1 MSKFS
6 YDVDKDY
13 FTKISLKAKNKE
25 DISTIRVAVDK
36 GNNMFKY
43 KYNEFDLIY
52 YNDNLP
58 LDHFLNGNPIIYPL
72 PNRVN
77 NCHYEFQGKKY
88 WQQKNS
94 KPIFLHSLV
103 YDEKW
108 SYEKPKI
115 ADDHISLKTYLNVD
129 ESHPVYEGFPFE
141 HKLIIYYKLYVN
153 KLRIKYTIKNHDQK
167 ELPYGI
173 CFHTYFN
180 YLNEREDTYLKIP
193 AKHYMELDEDLIPT
207 GSLLDTKNSKFDFN
221 DYRSLKSVDLDGAL
235 TNIKKSPQIL
245 FKERLKVDFD
255 YSKEFTHLQLYTP
268 LNKLF
273 FCLEMQTCSAD
284 AHNLEACGKNES
296 AHLLSVKPLGKSNG
310 WLDYKPKLC

>member
-1 MSKFS
+1 MSNFS
-6 YDVDKDY
+6 YNIKRDD
-13 FTKISLKAKNKE
+13 FTKITLKAKEEEN
-25 DISTIRVAVDK
+25 ISIIKVAVDK

-43 KYNEFDLIY
+43 KFNDYDLIY
-52 YNDNLP
+52 YNPDLQ

-77 NCHYEFQGKKY
+77 NCHYEFNGKKY

-108 SYEKPKI
+108 SYEKPYI
-115 ADDHISLKTYLNVD
+115 ADDHIRLKTYLNID
-129 ESHPVYEGFPFE
+129 ENHPVYEGFPFKHE
-141 HKLIIYYKLYVN
+141 IIIFYRLYFN
-153 KLRIKYTIKNHDQK
+153 KLRIEYTIKNHDKK

-180 YLNEREDTYLKIP
+180 YLNGRDDTYLKVP
-193 AKHYMELDEDLIPT
+193 ADYYMELDEDLIPT
-207 GSLLDTKNSKFDFN
+207 GRLLDTRDSEFDFN
-221 DYRSLKSVDLDGAL
+221 EYRSLKKVNLDGAL
-235 TNIKKSPQIL
+235 TNLNESPQIL
-245 FKERLKVDFD
+245 FEDKLKVDFD

-268 LNKLF
+268 LNNPF

-284 AHNLEACGKNES
+284 AHNLAACGKNEA
-296 AHLLSVKPLGKSNG
+296 AHLLTVKPLDKSTG